1 MATGF
6 TKYLAAAFHAKPLGM
21 FIAPN
26 WIALAGI
33 AIAGS
38 MEPSFLVLGA
48 GLELAYLFSLATNAR
63 FQRLVQGREIQKAQH
78 RWSQR
83 QQLRL
88 AGLLPNDQKR
98 YRALEIRCQ
107 GILEQQ
113 QTLDI
118 AFSDL
123 KAQSDGLARL
133 TWIYLRLLL
142 TRHTIRKVLGDAL
155 DDEDSLQERLADL
168 QRQVQEPSLS
178 DDMRKS
184 LSSRAEILQQRIEKQ
199 KEAREKV
206 ALIDAE
212 LTRIEEQVELIREQA
227 AVSADSKGVSDR
239 IDQVAADL
247 SGRSQWLRDQQQVY
261 GKVEDLLAEPPPL
274 IAAPPPAPENPLP
287 Q

>member
-6 TKYLAAAFHAKPLGM
+6 TKYLAAAFSARPLGM

-26 WIALAGI
+26 WIAVGGI
-33 AIAGS
+33 ALSGFVD
-38 MEPSFLVLGA
+38 PSLLVLGT
-48 GLELAYLFSLATNAR
+48 GLELAYLFFLATNAR
-63 FQRLVQGREIQKAQH
+63 FQRIVQGREIQKVQ
-78 RWSQR
+78 RIWFQR

-88 AGLLPNDQKR
+88 ASLLPNDQKR
-98 YRALEIRCQ
+98 YRALETRCH

-113 QTLDI
+113 KSLDI

-123 KAQSDGLARL
+123 KAQGEGLARL

-142 TRHTIRKVLGDAL
+142 TRQTIHKVLSDAF
-155 DDEDSLQERLADL
+155 DDEDSLQDRLTELHEQIEA
-168 QRQVQEPSLS
+168 PSLS
-178 DDMRKS
+178 EDMRKS
-184 LSSRAEILQQRIEKQ
+184 LASRSEILQQRVEKQ
-199 KEAREKV
+199 KECKDKIAF
-206 ALIDAE
+206 IDAE
-212 LTRIEEQVELIREQA
+212 LTRIEDQVELIREQA

-247 SGRSQWLRDQQQVY
+247 AGRSQWLRDQQQFY

-274 IAAPPPAPENPLP
+274 IHPSAPENPLS